1 MAEQLGQAVTGATQI
16 ADGVQRASAEL
27 TTILDDPVGRRSL
40 DRLLVTPQTVRD
52 YPEIKRSFETYIT
65 PDGKAARLD
74 LIQNSRMFSAEAIRE
89 VGIVRRKLL
98 DRIDEEDRPTNVR
111 TLVTGPNADWAD
123 TRSMT
128 RRDQEKSWIV
138 VPLGV
143 FLVLMIALRDPL
155 ACVNLV
161 VTMLLTYLF
170 ALGATHF
177 LFVTCLGSPGLD
189 WKVPYFLFVLL
200 VAVGVDYNVF
210 LMARLHE
217 ETGTLGLKA
226 GIGRA
231 VAQTGG
237 LISSAAAITAISFA
251 SLLTSPLSSLRELGF
266 ALVVGI
272 SVDAILVRPLLVPC
286 GQWLLNRR
294 SETDR
299 PTTPVSV
306 APAPVRH

>member
-1 MAEQLGQAVTGATQI
+1 MFIV
-16 ADGVQRASAEL
+16 
-27 TTILDDPVGRRSL
+27 
-40 DRLLVTPQTVRD
+40 
-52 YPEIKRSFETYIT
+52 
-65 PDGKAARLD
+65 
-74 LIQNSRMFSAEAIRE
+74 LI
-89 VGIVRRKLL
+89 
-98 DRIDEEDRPTNVR
+98 
-111 TLVTGPNADWAD
+111 
-123 TRSMT
+123 
-128 RRDQEKSWIV
+128 
-138 VPLGV
+138 
-143 FLVLMIALRDPL
+143 IALRDPL

-177 LFVTCLGSPGLD
+177 LFITCLGSEGLD

-251 SLLTSPLSSLRELGF
+251 SLLFSPLSSLRQLGF

-272 SVDAILVRPLLVPC
+272 TVDAILVRPSARPLRPVAPQPAVRHRPREPC
-286 GQWLLNRR
+286 RRPRIARR
-294 SETDR
+294 SSGRPVSRARVARDR
-299 PTTPVSV
+299 PQLSW
-306 APAPVRH
+306 